1 MANQALIQA
10 AARMY
15 SAKAAKAQKDITPI
29 LQGVNMATTSVIK
42 ALDEKKQKQE
52 EEVQKEFQP
61 FTDIVLEND
70 AARSAMT
77 RELDALHDEYYD
89 STIQSEGIFVG
100 KDKKFEAA
108 QNKNKIANTLKAWE
122 TDLKSVDLNKAI
134 PSNTSDYNDITAR
147 ANEVGYKDKTLAD
160 NLIFHKGDEE
170 RPAGVYTKDFEGNMI
185 RLSKYEQPVQKNVKG
200 FETMVKQQAIVSD
213 AGRKGEPWKEEV
225 LPSIS
230 YSLNNLMDGNNWQSL
245 LFDDIWQGFNWA
257 NEEVKNIFPEVKD
270 DPEALKEK
278 RNDLRVMVKNGLDK
292 DGKPFDW
299 KKEFTQDVI
308 NGFKIDYDNAA
319 AKRELENT
327 AKPSR
332 QKTPLSEL
340 QELKINT
347 FINSVNRGGDIK
359 FPNGDIGKKVNG
371 RIQLYKKSGEKYDG
385 IAPISIDEA
394 MDRADI
400 PADMR
405 SKVLSGSVSSSA
417 VLAGENPEQPKT
429 SEEIAQD
436 LIKLYSTKK

>member
-29 LQGVNMATTSVIK
+29 LQGVNIATTSVIK

-52 EEVQKEFQP
+52 EEVQKEFKP

-70 AARSAMT
+70 AARSVMT
-77 RELDALHDEYYD
+77 RELNALQDEYYD
-89 STIQSEGIFVG
+89 STVKSEGIFVG
-100 KDKKFEAA
+100 KDNKFEAA
-108 QNKNKIANTLKAWE
+108 QNKSKIANTLKAWE

-230 YSLNNLMDGNNWQSL
+230 YSLNNLMDGENWQSL

-319 AKRELENT
+319 TKRELENT
-327 AKPSR
+327 AKLGKDKVDVS
-332 QKTPLSEL
+332 KA
-340 QELKINT
+340 INQ
-347 FINSVNRGGDIK
+347 FKSQDEV
-359 FPNGDIGKKVNG
+359 IGLP
-371 RIQLYKKSGEKYDG
+371 QAAG
-385 IAPISIDEA
+385 IAY
-394 MDRADI
+394 
-400 PADMR
+400 
-405 SKVLSGSVSSSA
+405 GNSA
-417 VLAGENPEQPKT
+417 VLRNGKYYIVLTAEASKFNPDPNDKGY
-429 SEEIAQD
+429 SVND
-436 LIKLYSTKK
+436 MIKLLGGKAIYEGAGSKIYNPQDKANDPFNPKN